1 LLSSSSPINTMFEKS
16 LHNCE
21 VFVSI
26 GSSGIVL
33 DINEV
38 ADNIKYNILNILKP
52 SDLIDDRDFD
62 LIYYDK
68 ASQSI
73 VNIIDIVKKK
83 INLN

>member
-1 LLSSSSPINTMFEKS
+1 MFEKS

-38 ADNIKYNILNILKP
+38 VDNIKYNILNILNILKP

-68 ASQSI
+68 ASHSI

>member
-1 LLSSSSPINTMFEKS
+1 MFEKS

-38 ADNIKYNILNILKP
+38 VDNIKYNILNILNILKP